1 MVLQTPVR
9 RLQLIG
15 TAAQGVS
22 LLCMTISCPVQ
33 AEVHSQMPR
42 MSRHS
47 QQPLAASG
55 SGRVC
60 NKPHCTSLQTLC
72 LWLQAGKDCNEP
84 ILYEFSKQALR
95 DAGAFHDVP
104 PFAAIA
110 SNEYDL
116 SVGR

>member
-1 MVLQTPVR
+1 MC
-9 RLQLIG
+9 
-15 TAAQGVS
+15 
-22 LLCMTISCPVQ
+22 LL
-33 AEVHSQMPR
+33 
-42 MSRHS
+42 
-47 QQPLAASG
+47 
-55 SGRVC
+55 
-60 NKPHCTSLQTLC
+60 
-72 LWLQAGKDCNEP
+72 LQAGKDCNEP

>member
-1 MVLQTPVR
+1 MLP
-9 RLQLIG
+9 
-15 TAAQGVS
+15 
-22 LLCMTISCPVQ
+22 
-33 AEVHSQMPR
+33 E
-42 MSRHS
+42 
-47 QQPLAASG
+47 LAVFGLSG
-55 SGRVC
+55 AGRDC
-60 NKPHCTSLQTLC
+60 NKPIALCQTLC
-72 LWLQAGKDCNEP
+72 LSLQAGKDCNEP

>member
-1 MVLQTPVR
+1 MWDWQGLQ
-9 RLQLIG
+9 
-15 TAAQGVS
+15 
-22 LLCMTISCPVQ
+22 Q
-33 AEVHSQMPR
+33 AT
-42 MSRHS
+42 
-47 QQPLAASG
+47 L
-55 SGRVC
+55 
-60 NKPHCTSLQTLC
+60 HCTSEDLC
-72 LWLQAGKDCNEP
+72 LSLQAGKDCNEP

>member
-1 MVLQTPVR
+1 MSAGCCISASN
-9 RLQLIG
+9 LQLHLGLAG
-15 TAAQGVS
+15 TA
-22 LLCMTISCPVQ
+22 ISHT
-33 AEVHSQMPR
+33 ALSQT
-42 MSRHS
+42 
-47 QQPLAASG
+47 
-55 SGRVC
+55 C
-60 NKPHCTSLQTLC
+60 C
-72 LWLQAGKDCNEP
+72 LSLQAGKDCNEP

>member
-1 MVLQTPVR
+1 MD
-9 RLQLIG
+9 
-15 TAAQGVS
+15 
-22 LLCMTISCPVQ
+22 
-33 AEVHSQMPR
+33 
-42 MSRHS
+42 
-47 QQPLAASG
+47 
-55 SGRVC
+55 C
-60 NKPHCTSLQTLC
+60 NKPHCTVSQTFC
-72 LWLQAGKDCNEP
+72 LSLQAGKDCNEP